1 MAIRI
6 RQRGD
11 FNNIDRFLAKMKRGG
26 MNRKLN
32 ECGRLGV
39 QALSANTPVRTGKTA
54 SLWDYDI
61 RITSESA
68 AIHWTNANVNS
79 GVNIAVIIQYGHGT
93 GTGGYVQGIDYINPA
108 MRPVFD
114 KIADIIWKEVTSA

>member
-26 MNRKLN
+26 MYQKLN

-39 QALSANTPVRTGKTA
+39 QALSANTPV
-54 SLWDYDI
+54 
-61 RITSESA
+61 
-68 AIHWTNANVNS
+68 
-79 GVNIAVIIQYGHGT
+79 
-93 GTGGYVQGIDYINPA
+93 
-108 MRPVFD
+108 
-114 KIADIIWKEVTSA
+114 